1 MKTESKATHTP
12 GPWRIG
18 DAGRT
23 VFGAKVPGAMPATVA
38 YMPPVT
44 PRVDAGERK
53 ANRDIMA
60 AAPELL
66 AALNRA
72 LPWLGRLIADGGHLN
87 SVAPN
92 DAIGAMN
99 QAQAAIDKATGNV

>member
-1 MKTESKATHTP
+1 MKTESKAMHTP

-38 YMPPVT
+38 YMPPIT

-53 ANRDIMA
+53 ANRDLMA

-66 AALNRA
+66 AACEL
-72 LPWLGRLIADGGHLN
+72 LLGRLDEDEDRNAKW
-87 SVAPN
+87 
-92 DAIGAMN
+92 IGDTAR
-99 QAQAAIDKATGNV
+99 AAIAKALGNV

>member
-1 MKTESKATHTP
+1 MKAEQVKHTP

-38 YMPPVT
+38 YMPPIT

-53 ANRDIMA
+53 ANRDLMA

-66 AALNRA
+66 AALQEASRA
-72 LPWLGRLIADGGHLN
+72 LTNLDPLASVHDAKLIDEALSKALGHE
-87 SVAPN
+87 
-92 DAIGAMN
+92 
-99 QAQAAIDKATGNV
+99 